1 MATGKTGG
9 MAGSGTGA
17 TTGAGRRWKGWALA
31 LLALAG
37 FGLWYQGEAIG
48 GQAQAATAYGARTA
62 CSCRHLGGR
71 ELGSCQDD
79 FVPGMWAV
87 ILTED
92 TAEKS
97 VTATVPLVSSETA
110 RFRDGFGC
118 VLDTWEG

>member
-9 MAGSGTGA
+9 MAGGRTGSGGS
-17 TTGAGRRWKGWALA
+17 WKGWALA

-37 FGLWYQGEAIG
+37 LGMWYQGEAIG

-92 TAEKS
+92 ATEKS
-97 VTATVPLVSSETA
+97 VTATVPLVSSDTA
-110 RFRDGFGC
+110 RLRDGFGC
-118 VLDTWEG
+118 VLDNWEG